1 MRRVVRI
8 HFAMRRVVLLLCA
21 VLQANGFHAAPP
33 PQRPS
38 TLLRASPL
46 SSIPVGS
53 IVLGALAIG
62 SVGDLVVEVPKLGGE
77 GADYIGTL
85 LDAAFLGY
93 ATKTLGA
100 QSGLLADAAP
110 AATVEG
116 LELCVSLSVGRED
129 GTWMPRT
136 GPRPARDSCCRST
149 SAEDGADLG
158 FPGEE
163 ALGGRFCRR
172 LSCDGGSFVGRDGRV
187 EVACSGGGW
196 SAAPTGRPGEFA
208 LRFFLDFPS
217 AVARNDV
224 EIPAGRVFLSS
235 AAFFDADLDK
245 DMAVR
250 IPPGDVVEA
259 PSGCGR
265 PSGGLPGGMAS
276 LMEANDAGFGCD
288 LALWEPVRLTAAVDG
303 LAVGTAGVVV
313 GWTGEAYRVAPSC
326 ITARERPV
334 VARPEELAPRER
346 PPIAGAEALERTPV
360 VPIFGEAPSVERAL
374 DLYAQAGA
382 RGSADALYA
391 LGVLRY
397 ARWTPPPRDYGA
409 AAELGH
415 EGAMLCLYDA
425 LGDGDAD
432 GDEWLHHSAFLGD
445 APRSRGAARARKPR
459 AVVAERARL
468 VARVGALERAR
479 KDARLAPRKPAASGA
494 RRWAPS
500 PARAAAPPGDRPAS
514 RPQPGAGRRKGTR
527 TRRRAPRA
535 SARLRRGL

>member
-1 MRRVVRI
+1 MRRV
-8 HFAMRRVVLLLCA
+8 ALLLSMRRVVLLLCA

-33 PQRPS
+33 PQRPSTLLRPQRPS

-62 SVGDLVVEVPKLGGE
+62 SVGDLAVEVPKLGGE

-110 AATVEG
+110 ATTVEG
-116 LELCVSLSVGRED
+116 LELCVSLSVGREE
-129 GTWMPRT
+129 GTWMPKDWAAS
-136 GPRPARDSCCRST
+136 GARLLLPLDVRF
-149 SAEDGADLG
+149 EDERLDLG

-187 EVACSGGGW
+187 EVACAGGGW

-259 PSGCGR
+259 PSGCKVVR
-265 PSGGLPGGMAS
+265 SGGLTIKQNS
-276 LMEANDAGFGCD
+276 WKNGFGAFGDVNLILGRYNAD
-288 LALWEPVRLTAAVDG
+288 LKRD
-303 LAVGTAGVVV
+303 
-313 GWTGEAYRVAPSC
+313 
-326 ITARERPV
+326 
-334 VARPEELAPRER
+334 
-346 PPIAGAEALERTPV
+346 
-360 VPIFGEAPSVERAL
+360 
-374 DLYAQAGA
+374 
-382 RGSADALYA
+382 DA
-391 LGVLRY
+391 
-397 ARWTPPPRDYGA
+397 
-409 AAELGH
+409 
-415 EGAMLCLYDA
+415 
-425 LGDGDAD
+425 
-432 GDEWLHHSAFLGD
+432 
-445 APRSRGAARARKPR
+445 
-459 AVVAERARL
+459 
-468 VARVGALERAR
+468 
-479 KDARLAPRKPAASGA
+479 
-494 RRWAPS
+494 
-500 PARAAAPPGDRPAS
+500 
-514 RPQPGAGRRKGTR
+514 
-527 TRRRAPRA
+527 
-535 SARLRRGL
+535 